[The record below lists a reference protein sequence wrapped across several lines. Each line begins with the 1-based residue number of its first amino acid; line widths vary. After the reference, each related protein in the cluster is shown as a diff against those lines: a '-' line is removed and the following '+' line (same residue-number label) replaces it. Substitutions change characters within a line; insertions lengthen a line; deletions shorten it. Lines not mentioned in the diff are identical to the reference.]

1 MKVIKVKTKVG
12 YGDLKIDEKV
22 EVAKT
27 ASQNSWRF
35 AFDEIKLVLFRPV
48 RQVTHFGL
56 VVVILIVLLSGV
68 PTPMVSGEKTAI
80 PVDPFGIQKM
90 TKMTENA
97 GDKVTA
103 PETVAMLA
111 SVVNDNMGAD
121 AYEQINNQS
130 AETKMALSGNAI
142 AKLASVETTSSSK
155 AKSKYTK
162 YIVKNGDTLWSIAR
176 DFGITTDSIKWS
188 NGIADENM
196 VKPGQTLN
204 IPSVTGIVHRVAAG
218 ETIEGIASKYKTST
232 NLIISQNDLY
242 GENIT
247 VGMEII
253 VPDGVI
259 EAPPPPPAPKV
270 QTPKVAAANSG
281 GGRYGSSSAIGRT
294 GSFRFPTI
302 VGPMGYYNGY
312 HWWAIDVPNS
322 IGTPIYAAD
331 SGRIAEAKYGYNG
344 GYGNTILI
352 DHGDGFQTRYAH
364 MSTLLILGGYV
375 QKGQVI
381 GYMGSTG
388 RSTGSHLH
396 FEISING
403 AKQNPMKYF

>member
-1 MKVIKVKTKVG
+1 MKVLKVKTKVG
-12 YGDLKIDEKV
+12 YQDLNIDERMG
-22 EVAKT
+22 VAKT
-27 ASQNSWRF
+27 ASRESWQVVL
-35 AFDEIKLVLFRPV
+35 DEMKSVLFRPV

-56 VVVILIVLLSGV
+56 VIVILIVLLSGV
-68 PTPMVSGEKTAI
+68 PTPRISGEKTAI
-80 PVDPFGIQKM
+80 SVDPFGIQKM

-103 PETVAMLA
+103 SETVAMIA
-111 SVVNDNMGAD
+111 SVVNDDMGTD

-142 AKLASVETTSSSK
+142 AKLALVETTSSSK
-155 AKSKYTK
+155 AKTKYTK
-162 YIVKNGDTLWSIAR
+162 YVVKNGDTLWSIAR
-176 DFGITTDSIKWS
+176 DFGITTDSIKWT

-204 IPSVTGIVHRVAAG
+204 IPSVTGIVHVVQSG
-218 ETIEGIASKYKTST
+218 ETIESIASKYKTSA

-242 GENIT
+242 GESIT

-270 QTPKVAAANSG
+270 TTPKVAASSG

-302 VGPMGYYNGY
+302 AGPMGYYNGY
-312 HWWAIDVPNS
+312 HWWAIDIPNS
-322 IGTPIYAAD
+322 VGTPIYAAD

-344 GYGNTILI
+344 GYGNTILL

-375 QKGQVI
+375 EKGQVI

-396 FEISING
+396 FEISVNG